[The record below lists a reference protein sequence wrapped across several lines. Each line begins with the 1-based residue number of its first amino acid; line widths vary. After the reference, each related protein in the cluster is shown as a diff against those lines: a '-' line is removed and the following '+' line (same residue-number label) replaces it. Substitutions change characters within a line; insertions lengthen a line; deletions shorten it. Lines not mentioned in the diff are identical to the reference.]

1 MSAATHPIR
10 EVRLGASEVVLDRRP
25 DGTIYVRSKYALG
38 PYAEKMT
45 ERLDHWAAV
54 APDRTFLAERTPD
67 KTWRH
72 LTYAEAREQARRI
85 GQALVN
91 RGLSA
96 ERPVAVL
103 SANDLEHAL
112 IQFGAL
118 YAGVPYAPISPA
130 YSLVS
135 SDLAKLRHIIGL
147 LTPGLVF
154 AASGARFQK
163 AIQAVLPAGTEL
175 VVSSDAILGATLF
188 SDLAAT
194 AAGATLDAAHAQVK
208 ADTIAK

>member
-25 DGTIYVRSKYALG
+25 DGTIYVRSKDALG

-54 APDRTFLAERTPD
+54 APDRTFLAERGAD
-67 KTWRH
+67 KNWRR
-72 LTYAEAREQARRI
+72 LTYAEAREQARQI

-91 RGLSA
+91 RGLSQ

-147 LTPGLVF
+147 LTPGMVF
-154 AASGARFQK
+154 AASGSRFGR
-163 AIQAVLPAGTEL
+163 AIQAGLPGGAEVAVTTDPL
-175 VVSSDAILGATLF
+175 PGATLF
-188 SDLAAT
+188 TDLS
-194 AAGATLDAAHAQVK
+194 G
-208 ADTIAK
+208 I